1 MHTRKFQM
9 AAVLTAALLAAG
21 CSQGSATRT
30 SSGEDGKTTLRY
42 FTFSAAPD
50 HLKDLDKIV
59 AAFERENPKIDVVV
73 ETAPYDEYFTKL
85 QTSIAGG
92 TAPDTFELNY
102 ENFVTYASAGSL
114 LDLGS
119 VAGDGDPSVYAQES
133 LNAFK
138 RDGKQYAL
146 PASFST
152 VVLFYNKD
160 LFEKAGVDV
169 PTADWT
175 WAEEQAAAAKLTD
188 KKKGVFGDFQPV
200 QFFEFYK
207 TLKQAGGE
215 FLTADGKKS
224 AFNSPQGVKAA
235 QWLVSKVGKT
245 MPTEAEIGGTADYDT
260 NLFKSGKLAM
270 WHNGIWQFA
279 GLKDVPFEWD
289 VVVEPGDATRA
300 SAVFHNAVAA
310 SSTTRHGKEAWAWA
324 RFLSSSGTAATTR
337 IESSWEL
344 PPVSDQAVLSGY
356 LKDPKPANRQ
366 AVFDALESIALP
378 PVIKRQ
384 QEMQDAVTKELSEAA
399 AGRKPVP
406 DALKAAAAAVDAL
419 LG

>member
-1 MHTRKFQM
+1 MKKTI
-9 AAVLTAALLAAG
+9 ALLALAVLATA
-21 CSQGSATRT
+21 CSQGSATRDT
-30 SSGEDGKTTLRY
+30 TPAEGGKVTLRY

-50 HLKDLDKIV
+50 HEKDLDKIV
-59 AAFERENPKIDVVV
+59 QAFEKENPKVDVVV
-73 ETAPYDEYFTKL
+73 ETAPYDQYFTKL

-114 LDLGS
+114 LDLGT
-119 VAGDGDPSVYAQES
+119 VAGDTAPTGFAEES
-133 LNAFK
+133 LNSFK
-138 RDGKQYAL
+138 HGGKQFAL

-152 VVLFYNKD
+152 VVLFYNKE
-160 LFEKAGVDV
+160 LFEKAGVAL

-175 WAEEQAAAAKLTD
+175 WADEQAAAEKLTD
-188 KKKGVFGDFQPV
+188 KKAKVYGDFQPV

-207 TLKQAGGE
+207 SLKQAGGT
-215 FLTADGKKS
+215 FLSDDGKKS
-224 AFNSPQGVKAA
+224 TFNSPEGVKAA
-235 QWLVSKVGKT
+235 TWLVSKVGKT

-289 VVVEPGDATRA
+289 VVVEPGDATKA
-300 SAVFHNAVAA
+300 SAVFHNSVAA
-310 SSTTRHGKEAWAWA
+310 SAGTKHGKEAYAWA
-324 RFLSSSGTAATTR
+324 KFLASSNVAATTR

-344 PPVSDQAVLSGY
+344 PPVSDQAVLDGY

-366 AVFDALESIALP
+366 AVFDSLKSIALP

-384 QEMQDAVTKELSEAA
+384 QEMQDAVTQELGNAA
-399 AGRKPVP
+399 AGRVTVQE
-406 DALKAAAAAVDAL
+406 ALTAAAAKVDAL

>member
-1 MHTRKFQM
+1 MPRHFTI
-9 AAVLTAALLAAG
+9 ATVAVVALLASA
-21 CSQGSATRT
+21 CSQGSATRGTT
-30 SSGEDGKTTLRY
+30 SVDGKVTLRY

-50 HLKDLDKIV
+50 HVKDLDTIEK
-59 AAFERENPKIDVVV
+59 AFEKENPNVDVVV
-73 ETAPYDEYFTKL
+73 ETAPFDQYFTKL

-114 LDLGS
+114 LDLAT

-160 LFEKAGVDV
+160 LFDKADV
-169 PTADWT
+169 AAPTADWT
-175 WAEEQAAAAKLTD
+175 WADEQAAAAKLTD
-188 KKKGVFGDFQPV
+188 RKKGVFGDFQPV

-224 AFNSPQGVKAA
+224 AFDSPQGVKAA
-235 QWLVSKVGKT
+235 TWLVSKVGKT

-289 VVVEPGDATRA
+289 VVVEPGDTAKA

-310 SSTTRHGKEAWAWA
+310 SSTTKHGKEAWAWA
-324 RFLSSSGTAATTR
+324 RFLSASATAATTR
-337 IESSWEL
+337 IQSSWEL
-344 PPVSDQAVLSGY
+344 PPISDQQVLSGY

-366 AVFDALESIALP
+366 AVFDSLKSIALP

-384 QEMQDAVTKELSEAA
+384 QEMQDAVTKELGEAA
-399 AGRKPVP
+399 AGRKSVA
-406 DALKAAAAAVDAL
+406 DALKAASAEVDAL